1 MTKMRRLAVGTLSA
15 LTVLGCGIAPLAV
28 ADVPTADN
36 PSPAIVSGLASGDG
50 SLITPQDK
58 NGKDAKFSVGMQ
70 LRAADGSA
78 SNNFPMPANPQQD
91 PGNRLDCMRNNL
103 IDLTKTTELT
113 ARIQVR
119 NNTATTLYGLNYQVG
134 WSDGNAAYD
143 TSGAPAEASGFV
155 VDGPKLKEFFTNS
168 DVSTKVTIWL
178 ILKDNTQKTLATMT
192 DADWDNVATVWIR
205 GNLPASTGPEDI
217 ITVDVPLKFNQDVA
231 TVKGLMPIASLQNHK
246 LVQSGT
252 DYGEDMSKK
261 AQGYKRII
269 RFRGFTP
276 LTQLDN
282 GATANQHGTTGKFVA
297 VEKSGAAHYNDLSG
311 PFTQVP
317 LDIQQAMPAV
327 KHRDVDAAKKVPFAD
342 GFNLQYQTT
351 YTNGLRSQCT
361 GYDSMIS
368 KISTATVN
376 SYQIDLMPIR
386 DAIRDKG
393 YSVGATANQIMPVY
407 TYGMSAAQP
416 SFVDAEG
423 NPIAMNAGAYAPLA
437 AELSNAHVRLVKV
450 VEASDVTIP
459 QYSAY
464 DARAQLSTIRGL
476 AEQAAQ
482 AGNLDL
488 ATLTT
493 DRDPQAVTD
502 AKKVIT
508 YSTAN
513 YDAPDG
519 TGIPTRV
526 TIDASQVDTATPGV
540 YPVTYKRAVKT
551 QDAAGAWVED
561 IVSTTAQVTV
571 TAVNAAYQPVS
582 ATRENLDPVT
592 VNVAAPSFADASGAA
607 VTPTLSQN
615 GAYALNDGATL
626 PKGWDVV
633 VNPNDGALS
642 VTIGKEAA
650 TGTHELPIKVTFADG
665 SSTVLNAQVSFTQ
678 KAATLTPGTPIPPEP
693 TTEPT
698 TEPTVDPT
706 VEPTTEPTADPTV
719 DPTVAPT
726 AEPTAPVA
734 PTTAPTA
741 APTAEP
747 TVAPTIAPAAPS
759 TAPAPAE
766 PAAPSKPTRTIKK
779 KLPATGA
786 QSAWLVAGAFALLG
800 TGLLM
805 RRRHS

>member
-1 MTKMRRLAVGTLSA
+1 MAKMRKLAVGTLSA
-15 LTVLGCGIAPLAV
+15 LTVLGCGIVAPLAV

-36 PSPAIVSGLASGDG
+36 PSPAIVSGLAVGDG

-70 LRAADGSA
+70 LRAADGSV
-78 SNNFPMPANPQQD
+78 SNNFPMPVD
-91 PGNRLDCMRNNL
+91 PRVDPLKRLKCMRNNL
-103 IDLTKTTELT
+103 IDLTQTTQLT

-119 NNTATTLYGLNYQVG
+119 NNTASPLYGFNYQVG
-134 WSDGNAAYD
+134 LRDGDAEYD
-143 TSGAPAEASGFV
+143 TTGSQSEPSGFV
-155 VDGPKLKEFFTNS
+155 VDGPKLKEFITTS
-168 DVSTKVTIWL
+168 GVSSKVTIWL
-178 ILKDNTQKTLATMT
+178 ILKDGTQKTLDMMT
-192 DADWDNVATVWIR
+192 DADWGNVATVWIR
-205 GNLPASTGPEDI
+205 GILPASTGPDDV
-217 ITVDVPLKFNQDVA
+217 ITVDVPLKFNQDPA
-231 TVKGLMPIASLQNHK
+231 TFTGLTPVASLQNYK
-246 LVQSGT
+246 LVLAGT
-252 DYGEDMSKK
+252 DYGEAMSKK
-261 AQGYKRII
+261 SEGYKRII

-276 LTQLDN
+276 LTQPDN
-282 GATANQHGTTGKFVA
+282 GAAASQHGTTGKFVA
-297 VEKSGAAHYNDLSG
+297 VEKSDAANYSDLSG

-317 LDIQQAMPAV
+317 LAVQQAMPAV
-327 KHRDVDAAKKVPFAD
+327 KHRDVNAEKKVPFAD
-342 GFNLQYQTT
+342 GFNLQYQAT
-351 YTNGLRSQCT
+351 YANGLRSQCE
-361 GYDSMIS
+361 GYESMIS

-393 YSVGATANQIMPVY
+393 YSVGATADQIMPVY
-407 TYGMSAAQP
+407 TYGMSAQQP
-416 SFVDAEG
+416 SFVDAQG
-423 NPIAMNAGAYAPLA
+423 NPIAMNEGAYAPLA

-450 VEASDVTIP
+450 IEASDITIP
-459 QYSAY
+459 QHSAY
-464 DARAQLSTIRGL
+464 NSRAQLSTIRGL

-488 ATLTT
+488 ATLTS
-493 DRDPQAVTD
+493 DRDPQALTD
-502 AKKVIT
+502 AKQVIT

-526 TIDASQVDTATPGV
+526 IIDASQVDTATPGV

-551 QDAAGAWVED
+551 QDAAGTWVED

-571 TAVNAAYQPVS
+571 TAVNAAYQPAS
-582 ATRENLDPVT
+582 AARENLDPVT
-592 VNVAAPSFADASGAA
+592 VNVPAPSFTDANGAA
-607 VTPTLSQN
+607 VTPALSVN

-633 VNPNDGALS
+633 VNPNDGALT
-642 VTIGKEAA
+642 VTMGKDAA

-693 TTEPT
+693 TV
-698 TEPTVDPT
+698 EPTVDPT

-719 DPTVAPT
+719 DPTAAPTVAPT
-726 AEPTAPVA
+726 EPSVTP
-734 PTTAPTA
+734 TAPTA
-741 APTAEP
+741 APTTEP
-747 TVAPTIAPAAPS
+747 TVAPTAAPAAPS
-759 TAPAPAE
+759 TAPAE
-766 PAAPSKPTRTIKK
+766 PTAPSKPARVVKK

-786 QSAWLVAGAFALLG
+786 ESVWLLAGALALAG
-800 TGLLM
+800 TGLLV

>member
-1 MTKMRRLAVGTLSA
+1 MAKMRKLAVGTLSA
-15 LTVLGCGIAPLAV
+15 LTVLGCGIVAPLAV

-36 PSPAIVSGLASGDG
+36 PSPAIVSGLAVGDG

-78 SNNFPMPANPQQD
+78 SNNFPMPGDPQRD
-91 PGNRLDCMRNNL
+91 TGNRLNCMRNNL

-119 NNTATTLYGLNYQVG
+119 NNTTSPLYGLSYQVG
-134 WSDGNAAYD
+134 WMDGDAAYN
-143 TSGAPAEASGFV
+143 TSGAPADASGFV
-155 VDGPKLKEFFTNS
+155 VDGPKLKEAITAS
-168 DVSTKVTIWL
+168 GVSTKVTIWL
-178 ILKDNTQKTLATMT
+178 ILKDGTQKTLDMMA
-192 DADWDNVATVWIR
+192 DADWDNVATVWLR
-205 GNLPASTGPEDI
+205 GTLPASTGPDDV
-217 ITVDVPLKFNQDVA
+217 ITLDVPLKFNQDVA
-231 TVKGLMPIASLQNHK
+231 TVKGLMPVASLKNHT
-246 LVQSGT
+246 LTLSGT
-252 DYGEDMSKK
+252 DYGEAMSKK
-261 AQGYKRII
+261 PQGYMRII

-276 LTQLDN
+276 LTELDN
-282 GATANQHGTTGKFVA
+282 GGAASQHGTTGKFVA
-297 VEKSGAAHYNDLSG
+297 VAKSDAANYSDLSG

-317 LDIQQAMPAV
+317 LAVQQAMPTV
-327 KHRDVDAAKKVPFAD
+327 KHRDVDAEKKVPFAD
-342 GFNLQYQTT
+342 GFNLQYQAT
-351 YTNGLRSQCT
+351 YANGLRSQCE
-361 GYDSMIS
+361 GYESMIS

-393 YSVGATANQIMPVY
+393 YSVGATADQIMPVY
-407 TYGMSAAQP
+407 TYGMSAQQP
-416 SFVDAEG
+416 SFVDAQG
-423 NPIAMNAGAYAPLA
+423 NPIAMNEGAYAPLA

-450 VEASDVTIP
+450 VEASDITIP

-464 DARAQLSTIRGL
+464 NSRAQLSTIRGL

-488 ATLTT
+488 ATLTS
-493 DRDPQAVTD
+493 DRNPQALTD
-502 AKKVIT
+502 AKQVIT

-519 TGIPTRV
+519 TDIPTRV
-526 TIDASQVDTATPGV
+526 IIDASQVDTATPGV

-551 QDAAGAWVED
+551 QDAAGTWVED

-571 TAVNAAYQPVS
+571 TAVNAAYQPAS
-582 ATRENLDPVT
+582 AARENLDPVT
-592 VNVAAPSFADASGAA
+592 VNVPAPSFTDANGAA
-607 VTPTLSQN
+607 VTPALSVN

-633 VNPNDGALS
+633 VNPNDGALT
-642 VTIGKEAA
+642 VTLGKDAA

-678 KAATLTPGTPIPPEP
+678 KTATLTPGTPIPPEP
-693 TTEPT
+693 TV
-698 TEPTVDPT
+698 EPTVDPT

-719 DPTVAPT
+719 TPTVDPT
-726 AEPTAPVA
+726 VA
-734 PTTAPTA
+734 PTTAPT
-741 APTAEP
+741 TEP
-747 TVAPTIAPAAPS
+747 TVAPTSEPAAPS

-766 PAAPSKPTRTIKK
+766 PTAPSKPARVVKK
-779 KLPATGA
+779 KLTATGA
-786 QSAWLVAGAFALLG
+786 ESAWLLAGALALVG
-800 TGLLM
+800 TGLLA